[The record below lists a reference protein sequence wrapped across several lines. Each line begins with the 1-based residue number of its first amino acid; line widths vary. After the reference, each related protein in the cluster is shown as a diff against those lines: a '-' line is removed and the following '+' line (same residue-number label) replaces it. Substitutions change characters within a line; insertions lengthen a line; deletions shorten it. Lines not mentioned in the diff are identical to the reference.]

1 MLHLS
6 EGKIKVISPR
16 SFNFF
21 NIRFINYIINIFS
34 TAKVISKLKSKNTYF
49 IIWDYLPD
57 SVLPIIF
64 SRIPRKNI
72 IVDLEEKIQNDPE
85 ASWLFKLFEFFVENK
100 ISGNYFVS
108 NKYLVKKT
116 DRKVVLPGFFL
127 KILKKRILLQRN

>member
-1 MLHLS
+1 MLGICSLVSTSGYEINIIVTNTGNLRNSKMLHLS

-72 IVDLEEKIQNDPE
+72 IVDLEEKIQNDQ
-85 ASWLFKLFEFFVENK
+85 KLVGFLNYLNFF
-100 ISGNYFVS
+100 
-108 NKYLVKKT
+108 
-116 DRKVVLPGFFL
+116 
-127 KILKKRILLQRN
+127 